1 MSLLVVWID
10 QTELPT
16 TKTSYMRKKMALAL
30 VVTVLFLSCKTSA
43 QLTGGPFYVA
53 AKTGLSIRENPD
65 AGAKV
70 LDKIPY
76 GTKLNLLDQEE
87 EKKSITT
94 EGIDG
99 YWQKVKFNN
108 KTGYILD
115 SYLFPWPPPKLA
127 SVKEFKNYL
136 AQVTVPFG
144 AKLLV
149 KSGTM
154 NNIEEMGWQV
164 TKQLYKNGAEWHE
177 HLGYEY
183 GSDVYFLPGFSL
195 QQGFLLLRLIPE
207 FKDMIGEKDEFP
219 TESKTFKK
227 GEVEY
232 EVKVYKQSFGHD
244 YTWVEKIHIEYSD
257 GPSWILEL
265 YMLDNQLVVFMA
277 SGV

>member
-1 MSLLVVWID
+1 
-10 QTELPT
+10 
-16 TKTSYMRKKMALAL
+16 MRKKSVWVLFALG
-30 VVTVLFLSCKTSA
+30 LFLSLPSFA
-43 QLTGGPFYVA
+43 QLPGGTHYVA
-53 AKTGLSIRENPD
+53 AKSGLSIRENPD

-76 GTKLNLLDQEE
+76 GTKITLLQDGE
-87 EKKSITT
+87 EKKSMTT
-94 EGIDG
+94 EGITG

-127 SVKEFKNYL
+127 TVKELKNYL

-149 KSGTM
+149 KSGNM
-154 NNIEEMGWQV
+154 NNMEEMGWQV
-164 TKQLYKNGAEWHE
+164 TKQLYKNGAEWHQ

-219 TESKTFKK
+219 DESKTFKK

-244 YTWVEKIHIEYSD
+244 YTWVEKIHIEYND
-257 GPSWILEL
+257 GPTWILEL